1 MFTFQFPLYISDL
14 ANGMRYKYL
23 TVEGNIGAG
32 KTSLA
37 TLLSQQLNT
46 KLILEQFADNPFLPQ
61 FYKKPK
67 QSAFPLELFFL
78 AERYQQLKDV
88 ASSPD
93 LFASGMIT
101 DYLFA
106 KSHLFASI
114 NLQDEEMKL
123 FKRLAQIMQSSLPEP
138 ELLLYLHTPVE
149 KLLSNISKRGRE
161 YEKDITPAYL
171 QRIQNGYF
179 ELFKSL
185 PHLKI
190 VVVDATNLDFVNSK
204 NDYDAI
210 LQMLSENHEQG
221 MRVISLK

>member
-1 MFTFQFPLYISDL
+1 
-14 ANGMRYKYL
+14 MRYRFI

-37 TLLSQQLNT
+37 TMLSHEFGGR
-46 KLILEQFADNPFLPQ
+46 LILEQFADNPFLPQ

-67 QSAFPLELFFL
+67 QFAFPLELFFL

-93 LFASGMIT
+93 LFHSQVVT

-114 NLQDEEMKL
+114 NLTEEEMKL
-123 FKRLAQIMQSSLPEP
+123 FKRLAQIMQTSLPEP
-138 ELLLYLHTPVE
+138 ELILYLHSPVE
-149 KLLSNISKRGRE
+149 KLLENIAGRGRS
-161 YEKDITPAYL
+161 YEKDITPQYL
-171 QRIQNGYF
+171 LNIQNGYF

-185 PHLKI
+185 PHLRI
-190 VVVDATNLDFVNSK
+190 VVIDSSSVDFVNRK
-204 NDYDAI
+204 EDYKAVLKI
-210 LQMLSENHEQG
+210 LDEEHEAG
-221 MRVISLK
+221 TKVLSLK